1 MHNGKEENSI
11 VTRLDK
17 ILIRV
22 YGEAEM
28 IQFRCFDKVE
38 WNKLLLYNKMS
49 SDEFIKQLFDPD
61 FFLVNMFPHYSETIN
76 AKSIKDFFGSN
87 LFYGPLYNQ
96 MAYVDMKF
104 ARKKLYRGTLNTFL
118 GKDTIFPLVNLQFDS
133 FEIKSS
139 ENSVYICAVVRTAGQ
154 VVNLFSVSEGFN
166 PEKFMVNVND
176 LTIGTH
182 YFKLVS
188 GFKYNDIEFKRS
200 KSDTVIRNQ
209 WCFLI

>member
-1 MHNGKEENSI
+1 MHIGKEENSI

-38 WNKLLLYNKMS
+38 WHKLLVHNKMS
-49 SDEFIKQLFDPD
+49 SDEFAKQLFDPD

-133 FEIKSS
+133 FEIASS
-139 ENSVYICAVVRTAGQ
+139 QSTVCICAVVRTAGQ
-154 VVNLFSVSEGFN
+154 VVNRFSVNEGFD

-182 YFKLVS
+182 HFKLVS
-188 GFKYNDIEFKRS
+188 GFKYNEIEFKRS
-200 KSDTVIRNQ
+200 KSDSVIRTQ

>member
-1 MHNGKEENSI
+1 MHNGKEGNSI
-11 VTRLDK
+11 VKRLDK

-104 ARKKLYRGTLNTFL
+104 TRKKLYRGTLNTFL

-133 FEIKSS
+133 FEITSS
-139 ENSVYICAVVRTAGQ
+139 EDSVYIFAVVKTAGQ
-154 VVNLFSVSEGFN
+154 VVNLFSVSEGFD
-166 PEKFMVNVND
+166 PEKFRVNVHD
-176 LTIGTH
+176 LALGIH
-182 YFKLVS
+182 HFKLVS
-188 GFKYNDIEFKRS
+188 GFKYNEIDFKRS
-200 KSDTVIRNQ
+200 KSDSVIRNQ